1 MTNTQKR
8 RGYAPFGKALKA
20 KQVGTSREFA
30 KQLGVAENTYH
41 KLTAGTIL
49 AGVTTLVKLIGQ
61 YPDLYDVAVASRL
74 GSRPACRQAKGHFG
88 EEFTRINGEKIA
100 LRVAVDLGINLQTVY
115 RIRWMR
121 PMPGI
126 ALLRKI
132 VEYVPAL
139 YDLAAA
145 IHFGQRPKVQMAK

>member
-1 MTNTQKR
+1 
-8 RGYAPFGKALKA
+8 
-20 KQVGTSREFA
+20 
-30 KQLGVAENTYH
+30 
-41 KLTAGTIL
+41 
-49 AGVTTLVKLIGQ
+49 
-61 YPDLYDVAVASRL
+61 
-74 GSRPACRQAKGHFG
+74 
-88 EEFTRINGEKIA
+88 
-100 LRVAVDLGINLQTVY
+100 
-115 RIRWMR
+115 MR